1 MTIGGAPLLGWR
13 RRGGYGAAEMGR
25 IGRGWQLTKRSWAIV
40 QQDRSLAAF
49 PIVAT
54 IAGLGVIAI
63 FGAGGAALYSDTDS
77 EPAAIVVLVIGAYV
91 LITVSIFCNVAVSAC
106 AARAL
111 EGHDTTVGEGF
122 AAARSRFGVILGW
135 AGLQLVVGAL
145 ISIIQALLREGAGQL
160 LAALVGGLANLAWQ
174 VATFFVVPVIAL
186 EGLGPKDALKRS
198 LTVIRERWGEG
209 VTGTFAIGG
218 LVFLLAFLPGAALVV
233 LGIAVSGSSGAA
245 GAVLIALGVV
255 VFVLGALVQT
265 LLMAVFRVALYRFAT
280 EDRVLG
286 AFEREELETAFRP
299 RGRRAA
305 L

>member
-1 MTIGGAPLLGWR
+1 
-13 RRGGYGAAEMGR
+13 MGR
-25 IGRGWQLTKRSWAIV
+25 ISRGWQLTKQSWAIV
-40 QQDRSLAAF
+40 RQDRSLAAF
-49 PIVAT
+49 PILAT

-63 FGAGGAALYSDTDS
+63 FGGGGAALYTSTDS

-145 ISIIQALLREGAGQL
+145 ISIIQALLREGGGQL
-160 LAALVGGLANLAWQ
+160 IAALVGGLANFAWT

-198 LTVIRERWGEG
+198 IAVIRERWGEG
-209 VTGTFAIGG
+209 VAGTFAIGG
-218 LVFLLAFLPGAALVV
+218 LVFLLAFLPGAALVM
-233 LGIAVSGSSGAA
+233 LGLAASGSSGAL
-245 GAVLIALGVV
+245 GGVLIGLGVV

-265 LLMAVFRVALYRFAT
+265 LLMAVFRVALFRFAT

-286 AFEREELETAFRP
+286 TYEREELETAFQP
-299 RGRRAA
+299 RRRRAA

>member
-1 MTIGGAPLLGWR
+1 
-13 RRGGYGAAEMGR
+13 MGR
-25 IGRGWQLTKRSWAIV
+25 IGRGWQLTKQSWAIV
-40 QQDRSLAAF
+40 QRDRSLAAF
-49 PIVAT
+49 PIVG
-54 IAGLGVIAI
+54 GLAALVVIAI
-63 FGAGGAALYSDTDS
+63 FGGGGVALYSGSDS

-111 EGHDTTVGEGF
+111 EGHDTTVGEGV
-122 AAARSRFGVILGW
+122 AAARGRLGPILGW
-135 AGLQLVVGAL
+135 AGLQLVIGAL
-145 ISIIQALLREGAGQL
+145 ISILQALLREGAGQL
-160 LAALVGGLANLAWQ
+160 LAALIGGLANLAWT

-209 VTGTFAIGG
+209 VTGTFAIGA
-218 LVFLLAFLPGAALVV
+218 LVFLIAFLPGLGLVLLGLLVSSSAEAVAA
-233 LGIAVSGSSGAA
+233 I
-245 GAVLIALGVV
+245 LIALGVI

-265 LLMAVFRVALYRFAT
+265 LLMAVFRVALFRFAT

-286 AFEREELETAFRP
+286 SFEREELETAFRP

>member
-1 MTIGGAPLLGWR
+1 V
-13 RRGGYGAAEMGR
+13 GR
-25 IGRGWQLTKRSWAIV
+25 IGRGWQLTKRSWSV
-40 QQDRSLAAF
+40 VRQDRSLAAF

-91 LITVSIFCNVAVSAC
+91 LITVSTFCNVDVSAC

-218 LVFLLAFLPGAALVV
+218 LVFLLAFLPGAGLVV
-233 LGIAVSGSSGAA
+233 LGFLASSPEEAVGV
-245 GAVLIALGVV
+245 VLIALGVI

-286 AFEREELETAFRP
+286 AFEREELESAFTP

-305 L
+305 I

>member
-1 MTIGGAPLLGWR
+1 MVTVRWGASAGVGSSRSRAGRSSSRTARWR
-13 RRGGYGAAEMGR
+13 R
-25 IGRGWQLTKRSWAIV
+25 
-40 QQDRSLAAF
+40 F
-49 PIVAT
+49 AT
-54 IAGLGVIAI
+54 IAALGVIAI
-63 FGAGGAALYSDTDS
+63 FGAGGAAVYSDTDS

-218 LVFLLAFLPGAALVV
+218 LVFLLAFLPGLLLVL
-233 LGIAVSGSSGAA
+233 LGLAVSGSSGAG

-265 LLMAVFRVALYRFAT
+265 LLMAVFRVALFRFAT

>member
-1 MTIGGAPLLGWR
+1 MVPS
-13 RRGGYGAAEMGR
+13 MGR
-25 IGRGWQLTKRSWAIV
+25 IGRGWQLTKRSWAV
-40 QQDRSLAAF
+40 VRQDRSLAAF

-63 FGAGGAALYSDTDS
+63 FGAGGAALYSYTDS

-198 LTVIRERWGEG
+198 LAVIRERWGEG

-218 LVFLLAFLPGAALVV
+218 LVFLLAFLPGAGLVV
-233 LGIAVSGSSGAA
+233 LGFLASSP
-245 GAVLIALGVV
+245 
-255 VFVLGALVQT
+255 
-265 LLMAVFRVALYRFAT
+265 R
-280 EDRVLG
+280 
-286 AFEREELETAFRP
+286 RP
-299 RGRRAA
+299 SARC
-305 L
+305 